1 MIYNRVCMIFTCQSI
16 HTTNQIDVHCI
27 VRDSSAVRRL
37 FVQLAGA
44 VWRQGALHKE
54 NSGFA
59 DPTLDRHISTF
70 RGYRILFPI
79 QNPYLNRFTNTF
91 SIHSWPSYPKKVVL
105 HSITARSFLRPYYF
119 AISLSFSNICHVTSR
134 KLRLPQCIMGDELH
148 IWSYLV
154 QKCKMRGGGRNTCS
168 FRSQWV
174 TLPFNLFF
182 PTHFVLFPSALIWTV
197 DGTVCPAEYALYRLP
212 CDFYVAYVC
221 K

>member
-16 HTTNQIDVHCI
+16 HTTNQIDVHYI

-37 FVQLAGA
+37 FVRLAGA
-44 VWRQGALHKE
+44 VLRQGALHKE
-54 NSGFA
+54 NSGSAHFHVSW
-59 DPTLDRHISTF
+59 LS
-70 RGYRILFPI
+70 ILFSI
-79 QNPYLNRFTNTF
+79 QNPYIYRFTNNC
-91 SIHSWPSYPKKVVL
+91 SIHSWSSYPQKVVL
-105 HSITARSFLRPYYF
+105 HSITARSSLRPYYF

-168 FRSQWV
+168 FRSPWV